1 MVGLAFRAGG
11 IPVVRKVLT
20 AFVDA
25 SRDDI
30 YLREIAG
37 DGRHCHGYGYVAVLK
52 RHGAWAVS
60 YTHLTLPTTPYV

>member
-1 MVGLAFRAGG
+1 MCRMVGLAFRAGG

-30 YLREIAG
+30 HLREIAG
-37 DGRHCHGYGYVAVLK
+37 DGRHCHASGYVAVLK
-52 RHGAWAVS
+52 RHGVCGG
-60 YTHLTLPTTPYV
+60 L

>member
-30 YLREIAG
+30 YLKGIAG
-37 DGRHCHGYGYVAVLK
+37 DGRHCHGSGFVAVLK
-52 RHGAWAVS
+52 RHGVCGG
-60 YTHLTLPTTPYV
+60 L

>member
-30 YLREIAG
+30 YLRELRGMVGTVMAM
-37 DGRHCHGYGYVAVLK
+37 AM
-52 RHGAWAVS
+52 S
-60 YTHLTLPTTPYV
+60 PY